1 MAYDPTKKFDEMTA
15 SDFASAMT
23 AALSSY
29 GVARSGEFSSSGGSY
44 EPRDT
49 TDYSGVNTEIDG
61 IEAGE
66 RRMGDTSN
74 QIHNRLVNLENALK
88 LAGTGVNM
96 YNGALASAAAEFK
109 PFLTQLNKLQEDYG
123 GITLDPDEAVGAAKA
138 VQDRLQGMQE
148 MFYTE
153 SGDQM
158 AASLGFQENVLSKY
172 FKNDKEAFE
181 ASENVIR
188 RLVEQHSQFINQ
200 MDEQT
205 LYTLPMYTK
214 ALGVNTRDL
223 AEVLEIQINRT
234 GKANTD
240 ILEEI
245 AVFSDG
251 LAKSTGIPMK
261 SISANAVQI
270 VKDTQRWGDTTA
282 EEATRIAA
290 QLGQLGQTYDSF
302 TSLTDKFQEFGS
314 AAETSGLISQIT
326 GGAVNLDAQKLM
338 YLASE
343 EKEKFLPELRR
354 SLLSGGFDLEAYMRL
369 SEAEQR
375 QMASGLTLNRN
386 NMMQLLDTTRSF
398 DDIDLQA
405 EQENI
410 KATGDSQ
417 KALTDNMELAAKST
431 DNLTKTMEH
440 HRAKALL
447 ANKDALLQVAE
458 GYSNVN
464 SKMRS
469 LDFTDANKAS
479 ELYNKTLMLQR
490 KGLDTIEGGIP
501 DQASVKDVGNYLT
514 QETQKIAAKQST
526 VTTSTTAGNDQA
538 SLQNKFFGTEANPSP
553 KSPPRAIEPTSKTP
567 SDMFG
572 SDGGINISDTSVTQL
587 GTEINTA
594 NSGFFDKLESNNQG
608 NLEVLSSE
616 NTANVEEINANTNDK
631 TSEVNTSV
639 SEMNKALTEKID
651 ALTTS
656 IDNLVNAG
664 EKEIVLNID
673 GNKVGSAVLSNKY
686 TVGGVYPVQIVTA
699 KT

>member
-1 MAYDPTKKFDEMTA
+1 MAYDPTKKFEEMTA
-15 SDFASAMT
+15 SDFAGAMT

-49 TDYSGVNTEIDG
+49 TDYSNVNTEIDG
-61 IEAGE
+61 IESGE

-74 QIHNRLVNLENALK
+74 QIHNRLVNLESALK

-96 YNGALASAAAEFK
+96 YNGALSSASAEFK
-109 PFLTQLNKLQEDYG
+109 PFLDQLNRLQEDYG
-123 GITLDPDEAVGAAKA
+123 GITLDPNESVGAAKA

-223 AEVLEIQINRT
+223 AEVLEVQINRT

-251 LAKSTGIPMK
+251 LAKSTGVPMK

-354 SLLSGGFDLEAYMRL
+354 SLLSGGFDLEAYTRL

-375 QMASGLTLNRN
+375 QMAQGLTLNRN

-479 ELYNKTLMLQR
+479 ALYNKTLELQR
-490 KGLDTIEGGIP
+490 KGLDKIEGGIP
-501 DQASVKDVGNYLT
+501 SQASVKDLGSYLT
-514 QETQKIAAKQST
+514 QETQKIAKRQST
-526 VTTSTTAGNDQA
+526 VNTGDYRRLDKQVVGEGGDN
-538 SLQNKFFGTEANPSP
+538 FFGQDTPKKVSP
-553 KSPPRAIEPTSKTP
+553 GTQSGQSQNQIFAPE
-567 SDMFG
+567 
-572 SDGGINISDTSVTQL
+572 GGIEISENSVSQL
-587 GTEINTA
+587 GTQINES
-594 NSGFFDKLESNNQG
+594 NSNLFQTLESGNQST
-608 NLEVLSSE
+608 LEVLSSE
-616 NTANVEEINANTNDK
+616 NTANVEQINTNTDNK
-631 TSEVNTSV
+631 VSEVNTNV
-639 SEMNKALTEKID
+639 TGMNKELTEKID

-656 IDNLVNAG
+656 IDNLINAG

-673 GNKVGSAVLSNKY
+673 GNKVGSAVLSQKY
-686 TVGGVYPVQIVTA
+686 TVGGAYPVQIVTA

>member
-74 QIHNRLVNLENALK
+74 QIHDRLVNLENALK

-109 PFLTQLNKLQEDYG
+109 PFLTQLNKLQTDYG

-158 AASLGFQENVLSKY
+158 AASLGFQENVLAKY
-172 FKNDKEAFE
+172 FADDKEAFE

-223 AEVLEIQINRT
+223 AEVLEVQINRT

-251 LAKSTGIPMK
+251 LAKSTGVPMK

-270 VKDTQRWGDTTA
+270 VKDTQKWGDTTA

-290 QLGQLGQTYDSF
+290 QLGQLGQTYESF
-302 TSLTDKFQEFGS
+302 TGLTEKFQEFGS
-314 AAETSGLISQIT
+314 SAETSGLISQIT

-354 SLLSGGFDLEAYMRL
+354 TLLSGGFDLEAFMRL
-369 SEAEQR
+369 SQAEQR
-375 QMASGLTLNRN
+375 QMSSALSLNRN
-386 NMMQLLDTTRSF
+386 NLMQLLDTNRSF

-447 ANKDALLQVAE
+447 ANKEALLQVAE

-479 ELYNKTLMLQR
+479 ELYNKTLQLQR
-490 KGLDTIEGGIP
+490 KGLDKIEGGIP
-501 DQASVKDVGNYLT
+501 DQASVDDVGAYLT
-514 QETQKIAAKQST
+514 KETQKIADKQRT
-526 VTTSTTAGNDQA
+526 VTADGSPVSGGQSQTESQ
-538 SLQNKFFGTEANPSP
+538 FFGKNTQNNAPNTQGVQSQNQ
-553 KSPPRAIEPTSKTP
+553 
-567 SDMFG
+567 MFAPE
-572 SDGGINISDTSVTQL
+572 GGIEISEKSVTQL
-587 GTEINTA
+587 GTQINDS
-594 NSGFFDKLESNNQG
+594 NSNLFQTLESDNQG
-608 NLEVLSSE
+608 ALEVLSSE
-616 NTANVEEINANTNDK
+616 NTANVEQINTNTNDK
-631 TSEVNTSV
+631 VSEVNANV
-639 SEMNKALTEKID
+639 SDMNKELAEKID
-651 ALTTS
+651 ALTAS

-673 GNKVGSAVLSNKY
+673 GNKVGRAVLSNKY